1 MSRVDKALIYTIGT
15 TAFLVTLGVGVSMSP
30 RSPAVTNQTKLLPLL
45 VRAYPEFASDTSSRI
60 IIVKIGNG
68 LSLVPERDEVVG
80 GYVLTAHSYGRT
92 FSIEAQ
98 PVRIGKTGFF
108 SYYRD
113 RTGVIRFETGVK
125 RANADS
131 RPLK

>member
-1 MSRVDKALIYTIGT
+1 MSGVDKALIYTIGT
-15 TAFLVTLGVGVSMSP
+15 TALIVALGVGVFISP
-30 RSPAVTNQTKLLPLL
+30 RDPAVTNQTRLLPLL
-45 VRAYPEFASDTSSRI
+45 VKAYPEFALDDSSRI
-60 IIVKIGNG
+60 IFVKIGNDV
-68 LSLVPERDEVVG
+68 SLVPERDEVVG

-98 PVRIGKTGFF
+98 PARIGKTGFF

-113 RTGVIRFETGVK
+113 RSGVIRFETGGK